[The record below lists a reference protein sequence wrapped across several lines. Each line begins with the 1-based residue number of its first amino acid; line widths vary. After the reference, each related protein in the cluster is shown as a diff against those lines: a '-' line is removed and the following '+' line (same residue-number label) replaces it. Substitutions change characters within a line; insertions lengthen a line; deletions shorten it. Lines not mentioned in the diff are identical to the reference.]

1 MRVKERERESS
12 SRREGGREAGRKHP
26 VGSLLPDSLKGALF
40 QQERSEAKQWS
51 CPGPPL

>member
-1 MRVKERERESS
+1 MRQGKGEAERQEG
-12 SRREGGREAGRKHP
+12 EGGRERP

-40 QQERSEAKQWS
+40 QQERSEAMRWS